1 MSIPFSLYE
10 KLERKFGRDEAV
22 EITKM
27 IEDFITEMRQKAE
40 TIGIEKK
47 LELKDELTKELASKA
62 DIMLSRV
69 ELEGKIETVRAE
81 LESKIEKVRTEL
93 ESKIEAVRTE
103 LEGKIENT
111 RIELEKKIEIVRAE
125 LQTTRAE
132 LKSEIERLNLKLNLL
147 IVLVIIALTLM
158 NPVVAE
164 IVKKWFG
171 IH

>member
-93 ESKIEAVRTE
+93 E
-103 LEGKIENT
+103 GKIENT